1 MWPREGDIQCES
13 WLPTVRHAGG
23 TKGLA
28 RLVADDLRDEGVT
41 VDLLRKAR

>member
-1 MWPREGDIQCES
+1 MRVLVTYGS
-13 WLPTVRHAGG
+13 ARGG